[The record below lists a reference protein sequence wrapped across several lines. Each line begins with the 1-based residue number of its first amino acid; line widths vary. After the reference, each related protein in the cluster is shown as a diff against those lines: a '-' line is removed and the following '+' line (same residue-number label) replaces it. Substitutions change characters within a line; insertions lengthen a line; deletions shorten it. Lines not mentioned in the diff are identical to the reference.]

1 MAIVGVIELV
11 ERIKSAIEVGGE
23 GGRIV
28 IAERRVVKTEAVLI
42 IV

>member
-1 MAIVGVIELV
+1 MGVIELV
-11 ERIKSAIEVGGE
+11 ERIKSMIEVRGK

-28 IAERRVVKTEAVLI
+28 IAERRVIKTEAVLI